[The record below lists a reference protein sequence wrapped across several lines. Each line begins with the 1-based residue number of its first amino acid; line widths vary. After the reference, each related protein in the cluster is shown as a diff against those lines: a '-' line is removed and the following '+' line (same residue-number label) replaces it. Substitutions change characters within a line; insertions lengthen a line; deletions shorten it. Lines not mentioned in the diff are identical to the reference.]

1 MNEFNNEGQF
11 SNTEPESSGNGQNI
25 NGNSNDA
32 GFFAPENFY
41 QNSTQRNVN
50 EAPNIP
56 LNENAENVVSQEPLS
71 AVPAGTA
78 LPQEAPAAAPA
89 DNAAA
94 NMPEN
99 NIPAVNPQ
107 TGVPPIAPPPQ
118 NFEWAQGMPPRP
130 PKKKNHGVLTASIL
144 VAVMVLG
151 LVCTFILTLN
161 TEGNAPESESSYAD
175 SSRNDSLPEITTHDK
190 PQSSDVQ
197 ADENGKYST
206 QEVAKLL
213 LPSVVGVVVYGAEQS
228 FTPIGQGSGII
239 ISEDGYVVTNAH
251 VLENA
256 AAQKV
261 VLYNEKEYVAN
272 VVGIDSKTDLAV
284 LKIEPDEELTPAVL
298 GNSDELE
305 LGEQVITLGN
315 PGGLANSFSGGY
327 VSGLN
332 RQIKT
337 SEYGLAMNSIQT
349 DAAVNPGN
357 SGGPLVNMY
366 GQVVGI
372 VSSKYVAEDYEGIG
386 FAIAI
391 NDALPIIQDI
401 ISQGYVSGRVR
412 IGIYF
417 EGITEET
424 ARMYGIKPGLY
435 IKQIDPSCDIAN
447 SGLQVYDI
455 ITEINGKKV
464 YDYETAMES
473 IEGFKAGDEITA
485 KVYRKSI
492 VGDETEFEIK
502 FKLMED
508 TSGN

>member
-1 MNEFNNEGQF
+1 M
-11 SNTEPESSGNGQNI
+11 
-25 NGNSNDA
+25 
-32 GFFAPENFY
+32 
-41 QNSTQRNVN
+41 
-50 EAPNIP
+50 
-56 LNENAENVVSQEPLS
+56 
-71 AVPAGTA
+71 
-78 LPQEAPAAAPA
+78 
-89 DNAAA
+89 
-94 NMPEN
+94 
-99 NIPAVNPQ
+99 
-107 TGVPPIAPPPQ
+107 
-118 NFEWAQGMPPRP
+118 
-130 PKKKNHGVLTASIL
+130 
-144 VAVMVLG
+144 
-151 LVCTFILTLN
+151 
-161 TEGNAPESESSYAD
+161 
-175 SSRNDSLPEITTHDK
+175 
-190 PQSSDVQ
+190 
-197 ADENGKYST
+197 
-206 QEVAKLL
+206 
-213 LPSVVGVVVYGAEQS
+213 VYGADQS

-239 ISEDGYVVTNAH
+239 ISADGYVVTNAH

-261 VLYNEKEYVAN
+261 VLYNEKEYVAS

-473 IEGFKAGDEITA
+473 IEGFKAGDEVTA

-508 TSGN
+508 TSGK

>member
-1 MNEFNNEGQF
+1 MNELNNEGQF
-11 SNTEPESSGNGQNI
+11 SSGTEPENPGSGQNTAE
-25 NGNSNDA
+25 NPQNT
-32 GFFAPENFY
+32 GFFAKESFY
-41 QNSTQRNVN
+41 QNSTQENSD
-50 EAPNIP
+50 ESAAQP
-56 LNENAENVVSQEPLS
+56 LNQSAEN
-71 AVPAGTA
+71 A
-78 LPQEAPAAAPA
+78 LPQIPTPNVQTNNAVENTLQNMAENENVPLTNPPA
-89 DNAAA
+89 
-94 NMPEN
+94 
-99 NIPAVNPQ
+99 
-107 TGVPPIAPPPQ
+107 GVPPMVPPPPQ
-118 NFEWAQGMPPRP
+118 NFNEAEQILPPP
-130 PKKKNHGVLTASIL
+130 PKRKKNHGTLTAVIL
-144 VAVMVLG
+144 VVIVALG
-151 LVCTFILTLN
+151 LVCTFILSIG
-161 TEGNAPESESSYAD
+161 TESAVPNSESSYAENKNGQD
-175 SSRNDSLPEITTHDK
+175 NNLPEINTHDK
-190 PQSSDVQ
+190 PETDAAQP
-197 ADENGKYST
+197 DENGKYST
-206 QEVAKLL
+206 QEVAKML
-213 LPSVVGVVVYGAEQS
+213 LPSVVGVVVYGADQS
-228 FTPIGQGSGII
+228 FSPIGQGSGII
-239 ISEDGYVVTNAH
+239 LSKDGYIVTNAH
-251 VLENA
+251 VVENA

-261 VLYNEKEYVAN
+261 ILYNEKEYVAQI
-272 VVGIDSKTDLAV
+272 VGIDSKTDLAV
-284 LKIEPDEELTPAVL
+284 LKITPDEELTPAVL

-332 RQIKT
+332 RQIKS
-337 SEYGLAMNSIQT
+337 SEYGIAMNSIQT

-417 EGITEET
+417 EGISEET
-424 ARMYGIKPGLY
+424 ARMYGIKSGLY

-455 ITEINGKKV
+455 ITEINGMKV
-464 YDYETAMES
+464 YDYETAIAS
-473 IEGFKAGDEITA
+473 IAGLKAGDEVSA